1 MSPSPYSPVICPER
15 GVRVVRAPRL
25 WPAVEENGRVDFF
38 QHMGGGCAILR
49 DGESAASM
57 VGWIFH

>member
-1 MSPSPYSPVICPER
+1 MSPSPYSAVICPEC
-15 GVRVVRAPRL
+15 GVWVVQAPRL
-25 WPAVEENGRVDFF
+25 WPAVEQNGQVDFL

-57 VGWIFH
+57 VGWIFY